1 MSTAWTLSAEAELK
15 AKDNVNAFE
24 GQLHSETYSSELNPA
39 EKKSSDTMKQQGE
52 SATAWKKMV
61 FNQRLQSQDKQQK

>member
-15 AKDNVNAFE
+15 AKSKVNAFE

-39 EKKSSDTMKQQGE
+39 EKKIVRHHEQQGE
-52 SATAWKKMV
+52 SATA
-61 FNQRLQSQDKQQK
+61 

>member
-52 SATAWKKMV
+52 SATA
-61 FNQRLQSQDKQQK
+61 